1 MATSKDS
8 KIQDDLTTEVGSG
21 RLGGVL
27 GLVEKLGNK
36 LPNPFLLFVGLLALI
51 AVASTIVAAFHV
63 EVVPGLKDAVP
74 VRAALAP
81 DRDDSRGLECLLA
94 ERASLLR
101 EGDGE
106 RPLVLG
112 VTIPADQACGLEA
125 FEQRTASR
133 ARAEAFRTGSD
144 SQRAS
149 MTGYC
154 ACVRPIGSRVGR

>member
-1 MATSKDS
+1 MGSRRHTDGHEIRYDGARYPMATSKDS

-81 DRDDSRGLECLLA
+81 DRDDSRGA
-94 ERASLLR
+94 
-101 EGDGE
+101 
-106 RPLVLG
+106 
-112 VTIPADQACGLEA
+112 
-125 FEQRTASR
+125 
-133 ARAEAFRTGSD
+133 
-144 SQRAS
+144 
-149 MTGYC
+149 
-154 ACVRPIGSRVGR
+154 